1 MISQKSEKT
10 VNNRFI
16 GGFEEEFD
24 DKMAARVVY
33 LNQET
38 VCAFSDKGLTFISVK
53 NVIPDSTVVTVP
65 VEEEIKSIFYSD
77 KYAGVVVENG
87 VRQPPAAWMCIRL
100 MESWPGPWTLT
111 TIMPELKLTATG
123 LSCIMRNRAG
133 YTAWTAI

>member
-77 KYAGVVVENG
+77 KYARSRGGER
-87 VRQPPAAWMCIRL
+87 VRQPQP
-100 MESWPGPWTLT
+100 PG
-111 TIMPELKLTATG
+111 
-123 LSCIMRNRAG
+123 CV
-133 YTAWTAI
+133 YD